1 MCVITYVVGNFC
13 HIICGQN
20 FSASKFASVKS
31 YTYEKKV
38 HCISF
43 SLIVINI
50 STEWYKTLPKA
61 QRTQGIQYFDSF
73 TEIWKAVGDHARTFY
88 VNSRSFTHIFV
99 HYIIYYILYIH
110 VTSLT
115 NPCKNIEKNW
125 AKFKTKKYWLSDWLT
140 SQGNDRTW
148 GR

>member
-1 MCVITYVVGNFC
+1 MGKIFQP
-13 HIICGQN
+13 QN
-20 FSASKFASVKS
+20 LLVLKV
-31 YTYEKKV
+31 TNMKKKCTAFLF
-38 HCISF
+38 H
-43 SLIVINI
+43 SLLWI

-73 TEIWKAVGDHARTFY
+73 TEIWKAVGDHARPFY